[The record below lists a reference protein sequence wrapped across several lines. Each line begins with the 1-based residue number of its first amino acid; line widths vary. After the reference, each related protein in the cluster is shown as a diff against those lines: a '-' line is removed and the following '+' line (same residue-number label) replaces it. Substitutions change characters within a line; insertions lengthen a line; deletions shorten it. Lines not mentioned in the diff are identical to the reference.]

1 MPKPTDYATKKLH
14 TINEKSSAKSKPGP
28 KTAAGKARS
37 SVNATRHG
45 LAGRTVVLPSEDM
58 TEFIRF
64 SHELVNSLH
73 PATPAERELANNIA
87 DGYWRLRRVR
97 TTEDSLF
104 ALGYDEGEANFTA
117 QNEAIHAAYTIG
129 KTFRTHSNA
138 FLNLS
143 IYESRIQRGIDRNM
157 KQLRELQAEREAR
170 RQTEMTALLRLRDF
184 NKMQSLPFDPIEDG
198 FVYSP
203 EETEVEARRRD
214 RRFLALE
221 AEKAGFNLLE
231 FKKRTE
237 KSAA

>member
-1 MPKPTDYATKKLH
+1 MPKPADYANRKIRA
-14 TINEKSSAKSKPGP
+14 INQKSNAKSKPGP

-37 SVNATRHG
+37 CVNATRHG

-58 TEFIRF
+58 TEFIKF
-64 SHELVNSLH
+64 SHELVNSLR

-104 ALGYDEGEANFTA
+104 ALGYDEGQANFTA
-117 QNEAIHAAYTIG
+117 DNEAIHAAYTMG
-129 KTFRTHSNA
+129 KTFREHSNA

-157 KQLRELQAEREAR
+157 KQLQELQANREAR
-170 RQTEMTALLRLRDF
+170 REREMTQTLRLRDF
-184 NKMQSLPFDPIEDG
+184 NKMQHLPFDPIEDG

-203 EETEVEARRRD
+203 EEIEVEAHRRD
-214 RRFLALE
+214 RRILAEE
-221 AEKAGFNLLE
+221 AAKVAFNFHE
-231 FKKRTE
+231 FKKRNE
-237 KSAA
+237 KQAA